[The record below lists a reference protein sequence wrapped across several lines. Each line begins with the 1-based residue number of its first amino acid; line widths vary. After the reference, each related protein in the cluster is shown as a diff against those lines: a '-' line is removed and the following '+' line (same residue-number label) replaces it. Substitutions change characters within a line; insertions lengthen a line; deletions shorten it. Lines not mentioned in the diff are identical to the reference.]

1 MKEEIKAGIIVVTS
15 LIILSALIIVI
26 GGTKLFAKHDIYH
39 VTFMNVAGL
48 ESGAQV
54 RLGGV
59 RVGRVMTIQAPQGP
73 GEPVHVEIGIRKGT
87 KLYQGTKAVI
97 SQVGFVGDVYLLL
110 SVQDTRPEVIK
121 IGAVIP
127 SEEKVQFDTML
138 SRLNDLSRSV
148 DTLIHDIDKIF
159 SQKNLEG
166 IEQLIGNTN
175 EAIVSGS
182 THLDKI
188 ATGLTGTM
196 EKLEIVLKEIE
207 ALVSENKSDITEII
221 KKTREDVEKTG
232 MVIERIGATAEA
244 FRHTAD
250 SADRAIEVQ
259 SRNIEDL
266 IQNMSETTLDLQDLI
281 HELKNKP
288 WSLIYKE
295 KSGE

>member
-1 MKEEIKAGIIVVTS
+1 MKEEIKAGIIVITS
-15 LIILSALIIVI
+15 LIILSGLIIVI
-26 GGTKLFAKHDIYH
+26 GGTKLFAKHDIYY
-39 VTFMNVAGL
+39 VKFMNVAGL
-48 ESGAQV
+48 ETGAQV

-59 RVGRVMTIQAPQGP
+59 RVGRVLSIKAPQGP
-73 GEPVHVEIGIRKGT
+73 AEPVHVGIGITKGT

-110 SVQDTRPEVIK
+110 SVQNTKPEVIK
-121 IGAVIP
+121 VGAVIP
-127 SEEKVQFDTML
+127 SEEKVQFDAML
-138 SRLNDLSRSV
+138 SRLDDLSHSV

-159 SQKNLEG
+159 SEKNLEG

-182 THLDKI
+182 SHLDKI
-188 ATGLTGTM
+188 ATGMTDTVG
-196 EKLEIVLKEIE
+196 KLEIVFNEIE
-207 ALVSENKSDITEII
+207 ALVRDNKSDITEII

-232 MVIERIGATAEA
+232 MVIERIGTTAEA
-244 FRHTAD
+244 FKNTAD

-281 HELKNKP
+281 HELKNRP

>member
-1 MKEEIKAGIIVVTS
+1 LKDEIKAGIIVVTS
-15 LIILSALIIVI
+15 LVILSGLIIAI
-26 GGTKLFAKHDIYH
+26 GGTKLFTEHDLYS
-39 VTFMNVAGL
+39 VKFMNVAGL
-48 ESGAQV
+48 ETGAQV

-59 RVGRVMTIQAPQGP
+59 RIGRVLSIDAPHGP
-73 GEPVHVEIGIRKGT
+73 GQPVHVEVGITQGT
-87 KLYQGTKAVI
+87 KLYQGTRAVI

-110 SVQDTRPEVIK
+110 SVENTKPEVIEV
-121 IGAVIP
+121 GSVIP
-127 SEEKVQFDTML
+127 SDEKVQFDAMMA
-138 SRLNDLSRSV
+138 RLDNLSRSV
-148 DTLIHDIDKIF
+148 DTIIHDMNKIF
-159 SQKNLEG
+159 SQKNLDS

-182 THLDKI
+182 SHLDEI
-188 ATGLTGTM
+188 ATAMTGTIQR
-196 EKLEIVLKEIE
+196 LEIVLNEIE
-207 ALVSENKSDITEII
+207 ALVKDNKSNITEII

-232 MVIERIGATAEA
+232 FVIERIGK
-244 FRHTAD
+244 TAD
-250 SADRAIEVQ
+250 SADRAIESQ

>member
-1 MKEEIKAGIIVVTS
+1 LKEEIKAGIIVVTS
-15 LIILSALIIVI
+15 LIILSGLIIVI
-26 GGTKLFAKHDIYH
+26 GGTKLFAEHDMYA
-39 VTFMNVAGL
+39 VKFMNVAGL
-48 ESGAQV
+48 ETGAQV

-59 RVGRVMTIQAPQGP
+59 RVGRVLSIEAPQKP
-73 GEPVHVEIGIRKGT
+73 GDPVHVEIGITKGT

-110 SVQDTRPEVIK
+110 SVKDTKPEVIQV
-121 IGAVIP
+121 GEVIP
-127 SEEKVQFDTML
+127 SEEKVQFDTMM
-138 SRLNDLSRSV
+138 SRLADLSRSV

-182 THLDKI
+182 SHLDRI
-188 ATGLTGTM
+188 ATGLTGTI
-196 EKLEIVLKEIE
+196 EKLELVLNEIE
-207 ALVSENKSDITEII
+207 TLVRDNKSDIAEII
-221 KKTREDVEKTG
+221 QKTREDVEKTG
-232 MVIERIGATAEA
+232 IVLDRIGSTAES

-259 SRNIEDL
+259 SRNIEEL

-295 KSGE
+295 KGGE